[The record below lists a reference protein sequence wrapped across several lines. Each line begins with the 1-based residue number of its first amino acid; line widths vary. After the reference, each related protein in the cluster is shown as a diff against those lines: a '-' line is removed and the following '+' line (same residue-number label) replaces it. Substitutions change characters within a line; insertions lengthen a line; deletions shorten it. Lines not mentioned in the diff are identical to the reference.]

1 MGWQEGYLDF
11 CSKGGRRT
19 LCSRRGEG
27 GGYTTQKVTI
37 KSLQMTFYVG
47 KKSFRNF
54 ILKNGI
60 VKAIFVDVYLDPGKK
75 FSGQARGGSIKCPA
89 GGG

>member
-11 CSKGGRRT
+11 CSKGGRRA

-27 GGYTTQKVTI
+27 GGYTTQKVSI
-37 KSLQMTFYVG
+37 ESPQMTFYVG
-47 KKSFRNF
+47 KKTVQNF

-60 VKAIFVDVYLDPGKK
+60 VKAIFVEKILWASKG
-75 FSGQARGGSIKCPA
+75 GQ
-89 GGG
+89 